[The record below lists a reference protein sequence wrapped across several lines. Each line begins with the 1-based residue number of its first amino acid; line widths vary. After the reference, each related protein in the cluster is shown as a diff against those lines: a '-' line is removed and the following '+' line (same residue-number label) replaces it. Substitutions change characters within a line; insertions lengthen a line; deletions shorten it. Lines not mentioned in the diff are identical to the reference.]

1 MGQRRHSGV
10 AGRLGVADLLGH
22 PDRDPHGDPIPA
34 VDGTLEPDGCFLLP
48 AAAGERVLI
57 ARVGDDTTGLLS
69 YLGER
74 GLVPGRLL
82 TVEEVRTLDGDHP
95 VAAALFVRSAPED
108 G

>member
-1 MGQRRHSGV
+1 M
-10 AGRLGVADLLGH
+10 
-22 PDRDPHGDPIPA
+22 IPSPRSTA
-34 VDGTLEPDGCFLLP
+34 PWSRTGSFLLP

-57 ARVGDDTTGLLS
+57 ARVGDETTGLLS

-82 TVEEVRTLDGDHP
+82 TVEEVRTLNGDHA
-95 VAAALFVRSAPED
+95 VAGAQFVRSAPED

>member
-1 MGQRRHSGV
+1 
-10 AGRLGVADLLGH
+10 LFPL
-22 PDRDPHGDPIPA
+22 PA
-34 VDGTLEPDGCFLLP
+34 

-57 ARVGDDTTGLLS
+57 ARVGDETTGLLT

-82 TVEEVRTLDGDHP
+82 SVEEVRTLDGVIT
-95 VAAALFVRSAPED
+95 VADEDGATHTLGAPLAGALFVRSAPED

>member
-22 PDRDPHGDPIPA
+22 PERDPHGDPIPA
-34 VDGTLEPDGCFLLP
+34 VDGTLEPDGSFLLP
-48 AAAGERVLI
+48 AAGERVLI
-57 ARVGDDTTGLLS
+57 ARVGDVTTGLLS

-82 TVEEVRTLDGDHP
+82 TVEEVRTLDGDHA
-95 VAAALFVRSAPED
+95 VAGAQFVRSAPED